1 MQQILIVDDE
11 EINRAIL
18 MEMFESSGDD
28 YELLEAANGRE
39 AVAQIE
45 ANPNIVLLLLDVVM
59 PVMDG
64 FKVLEYMQEKKLL
77 DEIPVILI
85 TGETIMDS
93 EDRAYSFGVADEF
106 TSPFIPISS
115 GEEARILLS
124 FTRIS
129 GTWSCA

>member
-45 ANPNIVLLLLDVVM
+45 VRYCWM
-59 PVMDG
+59 
-64 FKVLEYMQEKKLL
+64 
-77 DEIPVILI
+77 
-85 TGETIMDS
+85 
-93 EDRAYSFGVADEF
+93 
-106 TSPFIPISS
+106 
-115 GEEARILLS
+115 
-124 FTRIS
+124 
-129 GTWSCA
+129 W

>member
-59 PVMDG
+59 PV
-64 FKVLEYMQEKKLL
+64 
-77 DEIPVILI
+77 
-85 TGETIMDS
+85 
-93 EDRAYSFGVADEF
+93 
-106 TSPFIPISS
+106 
-115 GEEARILLS
+115 
-124 FTRIS
+124 
-129 GTWSCA
+129 